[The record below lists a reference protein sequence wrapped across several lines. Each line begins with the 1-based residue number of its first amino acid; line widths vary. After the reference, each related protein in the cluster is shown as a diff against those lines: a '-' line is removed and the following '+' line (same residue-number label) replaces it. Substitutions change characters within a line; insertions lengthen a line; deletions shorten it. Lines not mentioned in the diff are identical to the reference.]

1 MTRQPFSF
9 IRPVPKS
16 RPNRWEGERFLAS
29 DLAMHLRVTTA
40 EVALYARRRRIARF
54 IRLVRQRFVETECV
68 WVTRTGARLVI
79 EHFRAKQGAVYQSGK
94 DWVAERAKRT
104 AYGLRKRERQKAER
118 QQERALGG
126 LARLIGG
133 PVSGAQLPEGEPDGV
148 STRR

>member
-40 EVALYARRRRIARF
+40 EVAIYARRRRIARF
-54 IRLVRQRFVETECV
+54 MRITHQTCDEREVV
-68 WVTRTGARLVI
+68 WVTRTGARQVI

-94 DWVAERAKRT
+94 DWVVERAKRT

-118 QQERALGG
+118 EQERALGG

-133 PVSGAQLPEGEPDGV
+133 PVSGAQLAEGEPDGV
-148 STRR
+148 SGG